1 MFCKAHHHCQHQIQS
16 SRTVMQN
23 EPLISITRRKRI
35 YQISAYHLL
44 KVRLHSMHIP
54 QLMKS
59 WTHHKLRA
67 SLNCPRLSAWC
78 RSVTNESKSTKPFR
92 RRVVLLCFLDFT
104 QRWGKCQGI
113 AKNEDS
119 PLPHIKEV
127 FSWSNSSAPPPSLTV
142 VGEACSQSNHSLMGS
157 IPRHSYKQS
166 FLPKCQCANSDSASQ
181 KEQILVWKTSEPTT
195 KATNPLTVGKSN
207 SRFHS
212 RKSE

>member
-1 MFCKAHHHCQHQIQS
+1 MFCKAQHHCQRQIQS

-23 EPLISITRRKRI
+23 ELSDSITRRKRI
-35 YQISAYHLL
+35 YQISEHHLL

-59 WTHHKLRA
+59 WAHHKLRA
-67 SLNCPRLSAWC
+67 SLNCPRLSAWR
-78 RSVTNESKSTKPFR
+78 RSVTYESKSTNTFR

-127 FSWSNSSAPPPSLTV
+127 FSWSNSSAPPLPLPSLGRLSAKVITALWVQSPDIHPNKVFFPSVNVPTV
-142 VGEACSQSNHSLMGS
+142 
-157 IPRHSYKQS
+157 IPLARRNT
-166 FLPKCQCANSDSASQ
+166 F
-181 KEQILVWKTSEPTT
+181 
-195 KATNPLTVGKSN
+195 
-207 SRFHS
+207 
-212 RKSE
+212 